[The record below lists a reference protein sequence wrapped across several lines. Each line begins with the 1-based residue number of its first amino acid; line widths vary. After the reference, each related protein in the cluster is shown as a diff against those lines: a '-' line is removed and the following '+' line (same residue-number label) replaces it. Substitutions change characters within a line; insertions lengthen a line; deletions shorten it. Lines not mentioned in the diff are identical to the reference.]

1 VLRRKQPIV
10 LDDENNELLPQRE
23 DPPAR
28 PSRDA
33 KRQLDDLQ
41 SELEREPI
49 GAGAPKSDRQSMEGL
64 RAQYHWVLVNKGGEP
79 ETDLFRPSFKFDWS
93 APSIRIGLVV
103 IALLAGGLAAYLVLQ
118 RNQPAEA
125 PVQVEQTAAPVV
137 APPTTQILV
146 ATQPIGVG
154 QRLSESALSW
164 QEWPDTALRPEYI
177 TNTATPEAITDMTGT
192 MVRFEIFPGEPIR
205 RSKLIDANSG
215 YLSAVLESGKRGVSV
230 MVTAD
235 VASGGFI
242 VPNDRVDVLLT
253 RSLGSG
259 ALEAETILRN
269 VRVLAIDKR
278 LGETTNAP
286 EAADGDSDKVFS
298 NQAIAILELD
308 AAGAEVVTNATS
320 VGKLSLVVRS
330 MADYANTESANATA
344 NQAIRMTSPFWT
356 R

>member
-1 VLRRKQPIV
+1 MLKE
-10 LDDENNELLPQRE
+10 DDASPLPQRE
-23 DPPAR
+23 DSPPR

-41 SELEREPI
+41 SELDREPI
-49 GAGAPKSDRQSMEGL
+49 GVGASKGERQSMEGL
-64 RAQYHWVLVNKGGEP
+64 RAQYHWVLVNKGGGDP
-79 ETDLFRPSFKFDWS
+79 ESELFRPSFKFDWS

-118 RNQPAEA
+118 RNQSAEVPAQIE
-125 PVQVEQTAAPVV
+125 QVAAPVV
-137 APPTTQILV
+137 TPPTTQVLV
-146 ATQPIGVG
+146 AAQPIGVG
-154 QRLSESALSW
+154 QRLSEAALSW

-177 TNTATPEAITDMTGT
+177 TSKATPEAITDMTGT

-205 RSKLIDANSG
+205 MSKLIDAKSG
-215 YLSAVLESGKRGVSV
+215 YLSAVLDSGKRGVSV
-230 MVTAD
+230 LVAAD
-235 VASGGFI
+235 AASGGFI

-253 RSLGSG
+253 RALASG

-278 LGETTNAP
+278 LGETEATDAP
-286 EAADGDSDKVFS
+286 EGTEGTSDKGFS

-308 AAGAEVVTNATS
+308 ASGAEVVTNATS

-330 MADYANTESANATA
+330 IADYASTDPASAAA

>member
-1 VLRRKQPIV
+1 MESP
-10 LDDENNELLPQRE
+10 PPRE
-23 DPPAR
+23 VPPR
-28 PSRDA
+28 PTRDA

-41 SELEREPI
+41 TELERDPI
-49 GAGAPKSDRQSMEGL
+49 GAAPSKGERQSMEGL
-64 RAQYHWVLVNKGGEP
+64 RAQYHWVLVNKPGE
-79 ETDLFRPSFKFDWS
+79 EEGDLFRPSFKFDWS

-118 RNQPAEA
+118 RNQPAEM

-137 APPTTQILV
+137 APPSTQILV
-146 ATQPIGVG
+146 ATQEIGVG
-154 QRLSESALSW
+154 QRLSETALSW
-164 QEWPDTALRPEYI
+164 QEWPNTALRPEYI

-192 MVRFEIFPGEPIR
+192 MARFEIFPGEPIR
-205 RSKLIDANSG
+205 MSKLIDTNSG
-215 YLSAVLESGKRGVSV
+215 YLSAVLGSGMRGVSV
-230 MVTAD
+230 LVTAD

-259 ALEAETILRN
+259 ALEAETILHN
-269 VRVLAIDKR
+269 IRVLAINKQ
-278 LGETTNAP
+278 LGEGDASTSETP
-286 EAADGDSDKVFS
+286 DGESDKVFS

-308 AAGAEVVTNATS
+308 SSGAEVVTNATS

-330 MADYANTESANATA
+330 MADYANADPASAAA